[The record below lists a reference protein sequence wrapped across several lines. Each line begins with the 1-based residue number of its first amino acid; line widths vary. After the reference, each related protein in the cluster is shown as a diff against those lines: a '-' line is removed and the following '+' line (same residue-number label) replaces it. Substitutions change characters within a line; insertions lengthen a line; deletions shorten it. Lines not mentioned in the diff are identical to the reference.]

1 MSPQRISG
9 DLVREAPHLR
19 HSDTVEDAVR
29 TLRDSGFP
37 ALPVV
42 DSGGVLR
49 GLFGEREFMAALFPG
64 YVEQLGYAGFVGRGL
79 DEAIERRAACR
90 AESVAKHM
98 NTDHVEVGPD
108 FSDVEIVENFLHH
121 RVLVIPVVDEDQVVG
136 VITRADFFARLT
148 ERFLDAAD

>member
-19 HSDTVEDAVR
+19 DSETVEDAVR

-42 DSGGVLR
+42 DSDGALR

-79 DEAIERRAACR
+79 DDAIERRAACR
-90 AESVAKHM
+90 AERVAKHM
-98 NTDHVEVGPD
+98 NTDHVEVAPD
-108 FSDVEIVENFLHH
+108 FSDVEIAENFLHH
-121 RVLVIPVVDEDQVVG
+121 RVLVVPVVDEGQVVG
-136 VITRADFFARLT
+136 VITRSDFFARLT
-148 ERFLDAAD
+148 ERFLDA